1 MSAIPTLPQ
10 NVHSLE
16 SSSYFSPVPELVRNA
31 AEGDAVILG
40 VDEAGRGPVLGPMV
54 YAVAY
59 CTVSYEASIVRQH
72 GFDDSKRLTDTVRR
86 DLFGKICS
94 GELAGIGFAT
104 TGLSPAAISS
114 GMLRYPPTK
123 NYNLNEQA
131 HDTTIALI
139 QGVLDAGVRVDHV
152 YVDTVGPPL
161 SYQSKLQ
168 QRFPACKITV
178 AKKAD
183 STYPVVSVASVV
195 AKVTRDVWLHALRP
209 APDDVLGS
217 GYPGDQKTVAWL
229 RRECR
234 PLFGWSPELVRFSW
248 QTCRTLLDSDKAI
261 RIEWEEDSLKKKSY
275 ASAAA
280 SAALLS
286 AGRPRQDP
294 SAVVSLDAWFGH

>member
-1 MSAIPTLPQ
+1 MSAIPTLPE
-10 NVHSLE
+10 NVHSLD
-16 SSSYFSPVPELVRNA
+16 SASYFSPVPELVSNA
-31 AEGDAVILG
+31 GEGDAVILG

-59 CTVSYEASIVRQH
+59 CTVSYEATIVRQH
-72 GFDDSKRLTDTVRR
+72 GFDDSKKLTDAVRR
-86 DLFGKICS
+86 TLFGKICAA
-94 GELAGIGFAT
+94 ELAGIGFAT

-139 QGVLDAGVRVDHV
+139 QGVLDAGVRVEHV

-161 SYQSKLQ
+161 AYQAKLQ

-183 STYPVVSVASVV
+183 STFPVVSVASVV

-209 APDDVLGS
+209 TPDDVLGS

-229 RRECR
+229 HRECR

-248 QTCRTLLDSDKAI
+248 QTCRTLLESDKAI

-280 SAALLS
+280 AALLS
-286 AGRPRQDP
+286 AGRPRHDP